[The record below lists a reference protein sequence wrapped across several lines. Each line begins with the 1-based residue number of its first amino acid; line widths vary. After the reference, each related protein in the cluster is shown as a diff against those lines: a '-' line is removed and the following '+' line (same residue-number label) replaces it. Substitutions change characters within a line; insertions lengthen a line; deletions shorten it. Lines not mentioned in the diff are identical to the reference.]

1 MDVKAKTSVVE
12 NLSDSILETILDKTK
27 AKDIMSTVE
36 KTFTT
41 IGLATQIK
49 IKRELRNLSYK
60 GESNM
65 SF

>member
-1 MDVKAKTSVVE
+1 M
-12 NLSDSILETILDKTK
+12 ETILDKTK

-41 IGLATQIK
+41 IGLAKQIQIK
-49 IKRELRNLSYK
+49 WELRNLGYE
-60 GESNM
+60 GECNM